1 MNLSITNG
9 DVMAALLEQLGVPSL
24 PWRDA
29 LHEGP
34 VLPFRSDVRAKWMG
48 ASPEEFAL
56 RDQDVELHD
65 GSFTLWFEDDL
76 YDQLQLAEI
85 LARIRARKKPPREVW
100 LQQIDGHARSAEQ
113 LDATP
118 EVRLSADAIELGARA
133 YEALTATDP
142 RGLLDVEGSSELC
155 FLGEAF
161 VRLAQEYP
169 WRRDGLGLTE
179 RRLLAGA
186 PGTRVELFER
196 AAAME
201 ARPFLGDT
209 IAFDMLDRLAPLLRR
224 EGDVLHLSEAGE
236 RVLAGEA
243 SHVTDRWIGGVHIT
257 PETPWRWD
265 DALERLV

>member
-1 MNLSITNG
+1 MNLHVTNG
-9 DVMAALLEQLGVPSL
+9 DATVALLEQLGLPAL

-48 ASPEEFAL
+48 ASLEEFEL
-56 RDQDVELHD
+56 RDKDVELHD

-85 LARIRARKKPPREVW
+85 LARIRARRKRPREVR
-100 LQQIDGHARSAEQ
+100 LRQIGGQAMSAEQ

-133 YEALTATDP
+133 YDALTATDP
-142 RGLLDVEGSSELC
+142 RRLLEVESSGELP

-186 PGTRVELFER
+186 PGTRVERFAR
-196 AAAME
+196 AAGQE

-209 IAFDMLDRLAPLLRR
+209 LAFDMLDRLAPLLRA
-224 EGDVLHLSEAGE
+224 EGEVLHLSEAGE

-243 SHVTDRWIGGVHIT
+243 SYVTDRWIGGVHIT
-257 PETPWRWD
+257 PEVPWRWD